1 MCLISQQK
9 VSKVVA
15 DMTKDEDIFLFINLK
30 PGRHSNAIF
39 EKIGTEEFDL
49 ENVEK
54 GSSVSYPLRRTTRLR

>member
-1 MCLISQQK
+1 
-9 VSKVVA
+9 
-15 DMTKDEDIFLFINLK
+15 MTKDEDIFLFINLK